1 MSVVGSSKGSSKG
14 SSPGQPTPSTTTN
27 DTALVGE
34 IDKNI
39 KYKTIEPFTGERN
52 KLQGFLLQLRL
63 YVKFN
68 GDRFRSET
76 EQVLWAV
83 TLLEGKAMNW
93 IEGFLEDYLNCTN
106 SRGEINEKKMEDTTI
121 KIFQTWDGFL
131 EEIKT
136 NFGVMDEQK
145 EAERAIESLRQ
156 KGSATAY
163 TRDFQRYSTRTGWGD
178 EALRYQYRKG
188 LKDFVKD
195 ELLRTAHDTSTL
207 ENLIA
212 AACEIDNAWYE
223 RSMERKGKYDPDY
236 KRMGEGRY
244 NKRQTGKND
253 YWPQPME
260 VDATSLGELSLQE
273 KQRRQKERL
282 CYNCGKSGHMA
293 RNCKPGK
300 HFKNGKGRQ
309 GRNATLRGNSESMF
323 ACATMQEEPEQDG
336 FVMIAQTLETVTLGS
351 DDEEQTEDSATDSE
365 QPDEISSEEYTRLSI
380 LGGTNTA
387 EELYQAA
394 VANYE
399 TCQNVIGVTYL
410 DSPME
415 DEDKVRMHEK
425 MIDLIATHRIDIGA
439 IKWAVEEQITENR
452 YANEIGVN
460 RSQQY
465 QDKLEANREYLP
477 VLKAAWE
484 HLLNLKIK
492 EARKIA
498 ELRNQSDVTRI
509 DHPEH
514 GKLTW
519 VACYTNAC
527 VIHQGAKENSGFW
540 PHRRKPVYWTNK
552 AEGSKPR
559 TAKVEPQPSKN

>member
-1 MSVVGSSKGSSKG
+1 
-14 SSPGQPTPSTTTN
+14 
-27 DTALVGE
+27 
-34 IDKNI
+34 
-39 KYKTIEPFTGERN
+39 
-52 KLQGFLLQLRL
+52 
-63 YVKFN
+63 
-68 GDRFRSET
+68 
-76 EQVLWAV
+76 
-83 TLLEGKAMNW
+83 MNW

-244 NKRQTGKND
+244 NKRQTGKSD

-293 RNCKPGK
+293 RNCKSGK
-300 HFKNGKGRQ
+300 HSKNSKGRQ

-323 ACATMQEEPEQDG
+323 IYATM
-336 FVMIAQTLETVTLGS
+336 
-351 DDEEQTEDSATDSE
+351 
-365 QPDEISSEEYTRLSI
+365 
-380 LGGTNTA
+380 
-387 EELYQAA
+387 
-394 VANYE
+394 
-399 TCQNVIGVTYL
+399 
-410 DSPME
+410 
-415 DEDKVRMHEK
+415 
-425 MIDLIATHRIDIGA
+425 
-439 IKWAVEEQITENR
+439 
-452 YANEIGVN
+452 
-460 RSQQY
+460 
-465 QDKLEANREYLP
+465 
-477 VLKAAWE
+477 
-484 HLLNLKIK
+484 
-492 EARKIA
+492 
-498 ELRNQSDVTRI
+498 
-509 DHPEH
+509 
-514 GKLTW
+514 
-519 VACYTNAC
+519 
-527 VIHQGAKENSGFW
+527 
-540 PHRRKPVYWTNK
+540 
-552 AEGSKPR
+552 
-559 TAKVEPQPSKN
+559 